1 MGFLSNFSTLGLNE
15 AGGGNF
21 KEGTGWAVAA
31 QAAPAIIGMF
41 QANAAKNDYE
51 QKITAIENYQ
61 RQEIV
66 NPYENL
72 QNPYQNLSVATQA
85 AKMQAEQSDIA
96 LANTLDALRETGKA
110 AGGATALAQAALKSK
125 QNVSSTIEKQE
136 VQNEKLKAQ
145 GQLQVDLYRGQGE
158 LNRMKMQETRDVS
171 ELDRLQGQADLAK
184 AQQLAARRGT
194 ISALGKGLSTL
205 SSGVLPDQIATSTA
219 TSESPI
225 VSSSNS
231 FNPLLDSVNASI
243 FAANN
248 SPNVSADSFI
258 NPNFVQSPS
267 NSIGGFEEESQDT
280 DNNNVINI
288 ESILNPLGN

>member
-1 MGFLSNFSTLGLNE
+1 FLSNFSTLGLNE

-51 QKITAIENYQ
+51 QKIIDIENYQ

-96 LANTLDALRETGKA
+96 LANTLDTLRETGKA

-184 AQQLAARRGT
+184 AQQIAARRGT

-225 VSSSNS
+225 VSSSNN

-267 NSIGGFEEESQDT
+267 NSIGGFEEESQDI

>member
-51 QKITAIENYQ
+51 QKIIDIENYQ

-96 LANTLDALRETGKA
+96 LANTLDTLRETGKA

-184 AQQLAARRGT
+184 AQQIAARRGT

-225 VSSSNS
+225 VSSSNN

-267 NSIGGFEEESQDT
+267 NSIGGFEEESQDI